1 MTDESR
7 RVFPQRSQE
16 RHFYSAR
23 RAFGRF
29 GVRIFDP
36 VLMAR
41 PHWHGHVEMNL
52 PQRFE
57 MDYVVDGRTITVPP
71 DRVAVFWAGIPH
83 QLTAI
88 RAADP
93 AARGKLHNIYLPLDV
108 FLMMNHIATF
118 QVALLGGGMVL
129 LPPHLCDEGRMRQ
142 WYGDYRSGD
151 LERAELVKMDLNAL
165 FRRVVAEGQMAY
177 LIPPAHEISTDRS
190 LASSHIRHVIAMVR
204 HVLENLDSPMRNAD
218 ITAVTGLHENYA
230 LSLFTRVMQMPLKQF
245 VLRMRLIRARALLV
259 ESTLAITS
267 VAEAAGFSSIS
278 QFYAQFAA
286 AYGMAPAEARR
297 QYLRADPG

>member
-1 MTDESR
+1 MAEQSR

-36 VLMAR
+36 VLMDR
-41 PHWHGHVEMNL
+41 PHWHGHVEINL
-52 PQRFE
+52 PGRFE
-57 MDYVVDGRTITVPP
+57 MDYLIDGRTITVPA
-71 DRVAVFWAGIPH
+71 DRAVVFWAGIPH
-83 QLTAI
+83 QLTEV
-88 RAADP
+88 RP
-93 AARGKLHNIYLPLDV
+93 APGGPGKLANIYLPLDV
-108 FLMMNHIATF
+108 FLMMNHIAPF
-118 QVALLGGGMVL
+118 QVALLGGGMVM
-129 LPPHLCDEGRMRQ
+129 LPERLCDAARMQQ

-165 FRRVVAEGQMAY
+165 FRRVTAERDITY
-177 LIPPAHEISTDRS
+177 LVPPAHQISADRT
-190 LASSHIRHVIAMVR
+190 LASSHVRHVVAMVR
-204 HVLENLDSPMRNAD
+204 QVLENLETPMRNAD
-218 ITAVTGLHENYA
+218 IAAVTGLHENYA

-259 ESTLAITS
+259 ESTMAITS

-286 AYGMAPAEARR
+286 AYGMPPAAARR
-297 QYLRADPG
+297 QYLRGDPA

>member
-1 MTDESR
+1 MDVTG

-36 VLMAR
+36 VLMSQ
-41 PHWHGHVEMNL
+41 PHWHGHVEINL
-52 PQRFE
+52 PARFE
-57 MDYVVDGRTITVPP
+57 MDYLIDGQIITVPA
-71 DRVAVFWAGIPH
+71 DTAVVFWAGIPH
-83 QLTAI
+83 QWTAI
-88 RAADP
+88 RAAP
-93 AARGKLHNIYLPLDV
+93 EGPGKLHNIYLPLDV
-108 FLMMNHIATF
+108 FLMMNHIAPF
-118 QVALLGGGMVL
+118 QVALLGGGMVTL
-129 LPPHLCDEGRMRQ
+129 SDRLCSLARMLQ

-151 LERAELVKMDLNAL
+151 LERTELVKMDLNAM
-165 FRRVVAEGQMAY
+165 FRRLTAERDMTYLVA
-177 LIPPAHEISTDRS
+177 PTHEISVDRT

-204 HVLENLDSPMRNAD
+204 HVLENLETPMRNAD

-230 LSLFTRVMQMPLKQF
+230 LSLFTRVMQMPLKKF

-259 ESTLAITS
+259 ESTMAITS

-278 QFYAQFAA
+278 QFYAQFQA
-286 AYGMAPAEARR
+286 AYGMPPAEARK
-297 QYLRADPG
+297 QYLHAEPS